1 MFILSPITSG
11 LEFWFVKHTSIYKN
25 SELTILKNIKVLGE
39 LFNTLP
45 NNLLGVNV
53 DKTLESSW

>member
-11 LEFWFVKHTSIYKN
+11 LEFWLVNHTSIYKN